1 MERYVVRPGAALTG
15 TVRVSGMTKNA
26 GCKQMAA
33 ALLAP
38 GVTTLRNMTPVAD
51 LDVMV
56 ELLEAIGATVHR
68 DGDVVSI
75 DAANDLVP
83 EAPYEHVR
91 RMRASINV
99 LGPLLARYGR
109 ARVAMPGGDNIGS
122 RKLDMHFAALTA
134 MGAELDVRNG
144 FIEARANALA
154 GAPVMLDFPSV
165 GATETVLTAAVLA
178 KGETVIENAAREPEV
193 VDLCALLGEMGAQ
206 IEGSGTSTLRVDG
219 VTELT
224 ATEHTIIGDRIEAG
238 TLLFACAI
246 AGGDIVVE
254 GVPLAHL
261 ETVARKL
268 TAMGVTV
275 GPAPD
280 GIAARAEGRRDPT
293 DVQTLPF
300 PGFATDF
307 MPLAVA
313 ALTTAL
319 GTAIV
324 TENVFDNRF
333 VFVGELNRM
342 GADVRTEGRHAV
354 VRGVPQ
360 LSGAPVR
367 APDVRAGAALLLAGL
382 AADGETTVV
391 DTYPVTRG
399 YADLPGRLRALG
411 ADVRHEDAG
420 QEDPGT

>member
-1 MERYVVRPGAALTG
+1 MERYVVRSGAPLAG
-15 TVRVSGMTKNA
+15 AVRVSGMTKNA

-56 ELLEAIGATVHR
+56 ELLEAIGATVRR
-68 DGDVVSI
+68 DGDVVAI
-75 DAANDLVP
+75 DAATDLVP

-144 FIEARANALA
+144 FIEARANALG
-154 GAPVMLDFPSV
+154 GAQIVLDFPSV

-178 KGETVIENAAREPEV
+178 KGETVIDNAAREPEV
-193 VDLCALLGEMGAQ
+193 ADLCAFLGEMGARVDG
-206 IEGSGTSTLRVDG
+206 IGTSTLRVEG
-219 VTELT
+219 VDELT
-224 ATEHTIIGDRIEAG
+224 PTDHTIIGDRIEAG

-246 AGGDIVVE
+246 AGGDVVVE

-268 TAMGVTV
+268 TAMGVQV

-280 GIAARAEGRRDPT
+280 GITARAEGRCEPT

-354 VRGVPQ
+354 VRGVPR

-382 AADGETTVV
+382 AADGDTTVV
-391 DTYPVTRG
+391 DTYPVARG
-399 YADLPGRLRALG
+399 YADLPGRLQELG
-411 ADVRHEDAG
+411 ADVHREGEPEDV
-420 QEDPGT
+420 EV